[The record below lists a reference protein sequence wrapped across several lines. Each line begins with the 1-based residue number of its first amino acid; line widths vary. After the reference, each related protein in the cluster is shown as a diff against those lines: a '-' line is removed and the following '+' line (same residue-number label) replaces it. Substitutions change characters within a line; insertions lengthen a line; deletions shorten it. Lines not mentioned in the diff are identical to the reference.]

1 MHTLIIQ
8 TGGSQGENMNI
19 HLHPMQIIKGSLRT
33 WVWSQ
38 RLSQLNYTHSPQTLI
53 HPVYPKCLWLA
64 VGMGLQTRG
73 DLRNTCTILDIS
85 AQGHRI
91 RLAHPQTGARSWHKK
106 WVVPDRQSVFI
117 ISFESRSTIMGWLC
131 PSVSYLATYCPH
143 PTFFRGE
150 WVWWQYRQQEQ
161 LPPWDALRGR
171 RKGAEHTQIGFSQLN
186 NLNKTLECG
195 SPGLEQ
201 EGLATPGSSRY
212 L

>member
-1 MHTLIIQ
+1 MAALSTPCRVPWCLCHGIGPQTTLKNRWKGNQTIKPNHIEKKKKMHTLIIQ
-8 TGGSQGENMNI
+8 TGGSRGENMNI

-91 RLAHPQTGARSWHKK
+91 RLAHPQTGARSWH
-106 WVVPDRQSVFI
+106 
-117 ISFESRSTIMGWLC
+117 RS
-131 PSVSYLATYCPH
+131 
-143 PTFFRGE
+143 
-150 WVWWQYRQQEQ
+150 
-161 LPPWDALRGR
+161 
-171 RKGAEHTQIGFSQLN
+171 
-186 NLNKTLECG
+186 
-195 SPGLEQ
+195 GLS
-201 EGLATPGSSRY
+201 LTTRAF